1 MHVLSTPPAFILS
14 QDRTLNKIIESHV
27 WLKLLNKNS
36 ILRIEKGPFYF
47 KFCILFNF
55 QDPRF
60 SFDFSLAFQRGS
72 VKVLVK
78 DIPQRL
84 VCQEVFS
91 SFLKFFSKGLK
102 PFIQLNY
109 RRCPGKLKKRLP
121 YISVLC
127 IYTD

>member
-1 MHVLSTPPAFILS
+1 MFGSNYF
-14 QDRTLNKIIESHV
+14 
-27 WLKLLNKNS
+27 NKNS

-60 SFDFSLAFQRGS
+60 SFDFRPLLLRAS

-91 SFLKFFSKGLK
+91 TFLKFFSKVLK
-102 PFIQLNY
+102 PFIRLNY
-109 RRCPGKLKKRLP
+109 RAVKYSL
-121 YISVLC
+121 ISISITGTKAPV
-127 IYTD
+127 IYSS